1 VTTLEQELRSVAI
14 EFPAEPDLAGAV
26 RARLGAQRSR
36 RPLVLAF
43 AVVAVAIAVAFAVP
57 PARSSLLRWLG
68 LGTAR
73 VEFVD
78 KLPDVK
84 HRRPLALGEK
94 VGLSTA
100 RERVG
105 YDVLTSPLLGSPR
118 EVRVLG
124 DQVAFVYDRRK
135 LIVMQS
141 EGMFFSKEVGPGTK
155 VEQFVF
161 DGHHAFW
168 ISGAHHF
175 FGYVGNGNLVKE
187 APLYLVGNALIW
199 ERDGLTLRLEGKLS
213 RAEAIRAARS
223 FR

>member
-1 VTTLEQELRSVAI
+1 MTTLEQELRGVRVA
-14 EFPAEPDLAGAV
+14 FPAEPDLAGAV

-43 AVVAVAIAVAFAVP
+43 ALVAAAVAVAFAVP

-94 VGLSTA
+94 VSLSTA
-100 RERVG
+100 RDRVS
-105 YDVLTSPLLGSPR
+105 YDVLTSPLLGAPR
-118 EVRVLG
+118 EVRLLG
-124 DQVAFVYDRRK
+124 DQIAFVYDRKK
-135 LIVMQS
+135 LLVMQS
-141 EGMFFSKEVGPGTK
+141 EGMFFSKEIGPGTK

-168 ISGAHHF
+168 ISGAFHF
-175 FGYVGNGNLVKE
+175 FGYVANGNMAKE
-187 APLYLVGNALIW
+187 APLYLAGNALIW
-199 ERDGLTLRLEGKLS
+199 ERNGLTLRLEGKLS
-213 RAEAIRAARS
+213 RAEAIRVARS
-223 FR
+223 FH